1 MAPWNLVSSLERWST
16 AQLQQSHRSSKC
28 RPSLFH
34 RRKGNLSSY
43 SSICALRQVSLLQ
56 PRYSAIFAASIKQF
70 SILLDTP
77 SSTTTT
83 STVRKIRAQ
92 KAMPRVWLPKL
103 YLSKPMRKPR
113 SLDAAVQKPRNRN
126 PKRLPL
132 QNQRRLPRSR
142 KPTLNKNSTPWRT
155 RRKPPQR
162 VRIFVR
168 RTDTT
173 PCPPNRRQ
181 SVTRIFRHTS
191 TDGQGRLKCATAKP
205 GRTPF

>member
-56 PRYSAIFAASIKQF
+56 PRYSAIFATSTKQF

-83 STVRKIRAQ
+83 STVRKSRAQ
-92 KAMPRVWLPKL
+92 KAMPRVWPHKL
-103 YLSKPMRKPR
+103 YLSKPLSKPR
-113 SLDAAVQKPRNRN
+113 SRDAAVPKPKNRN
-126 PKRLPL
+126 PNRLPL
-132 QNQRRLPRSR
+132 QKQRRLPRSR
-142 KPTLNKNSTPWRT
+142 EPTLNKNSTPWRT
-155 RRKPPQR
+155 RRRPPQR
-162 VRIFVR
+162 VRICVR
-168 RTDTT
+168 KTDTM
-173 PCPPNRRQ
+173 PSLQSKRRLA
-181 SVTRIFRHTS
+181 TRTS
-191 TDGQGRLKCATAKP
+191 TPTSTGSPAHLKQWLV
-205 GRTPF
+205 